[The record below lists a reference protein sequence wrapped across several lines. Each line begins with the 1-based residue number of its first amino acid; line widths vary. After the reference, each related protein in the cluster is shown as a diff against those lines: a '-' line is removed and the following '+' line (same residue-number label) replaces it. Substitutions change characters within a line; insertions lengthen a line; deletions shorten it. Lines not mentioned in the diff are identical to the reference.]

1 MIRQLK
7 NKSLYTPIYKKNS
20 IVYVVSWEYEDVYD
34 QVYKDGV
41 DEQGNPTLVPTGEK
55 TPTDYACWTEEYFTH
70 KPSINE
76 IKNTIWSWYDKE
88 TDYKILIGFT
98 WKDMSVWLSSEN
110 QFNYKAAYDLA
121 VQTNG
126 ATLPVTFKFG
136 TPDNPVYYTFETLE
150 DFTNFYTSAINYI
163 NQTLAEGWQKKDS
176 IDWTVYENALNPK
189 SE

>member
-20 IVYVVSWEYEDVYD
+20 IVYVISWEYEDVYD
-34 QVYKDGV
+34 QVYEDGV
-41 DEQGNPTLVPTGEK
+41 DEQGNPTLVPTGEQ
-55 TPTDYACWTEEYFTH
+55 TPTGYACWTEEYFTN

-76 IKNTIWSWYDKE
+76 IKNTIWGWYDKE
-88 TDYKILIGFT
+88 TDYKILRGFT
-98 WKDMSVWLSSEN
+98 WKDMPVWLSSEN

-150 DFTNFYTSAINYI
+150 DFTDFYTSAINYI

-176 IDWTVYENALNPK
+176 IDWSKYEIQ
-189 SE
+189 ED